1 MNKVIKTANAPAP
14 IGPYNQAIQAGNTL
28 YISGQI
34 PMNPATSELVTGS
47 LENETQMVM
56 DNLKAILDEAG
67 YSFDDVVKCSI
78 FLANMD
84 DFPVVN
90 GVYGTHFNEA
100 SFPARETVQVGKL
113 PLGVNVEIS
122 AIAVK

>member
-1 MNKVIKTANAPAP
+1 MNKVINTPNAPAP
-14 IGPYNQAIQAGNTL
+14 IGPYNQAIVAGNTL

-34 PMNPATSELVTGS
+34 PMNSETKELIMDTR
-47 LENETQMVM
+47 ENETHQVM
-56 DNLKAILDEAG
+56 RNLKAILDEAG
-67 YSFDDVVKCSI
+67 YDFSDIAKCSI
-78 FLANMD
+78 FLADMG

-90 GVYGTHFNEA
+90 EVYGSYFTDNY
-100 SFPARETVQVGKL
+100 PARETVQVGKL